1 MRNELCSTNTP
12 ELELI
17 NPNLAADGKG
27 GIELLCFSFDVL
39 SNVSSSNYLAQPNEL
54 GLAQFV

>member
-27 GIELLCFSFDVL
+27 GIELLCFSLMFCLMCLVQTIWR
-39 SNVSSSNYLAQPNEL
+39 SRMN
-54 GLAQFV
+54 